1 MVLSR
6 TRFKFVKIVVKAEK
20 FGNGS
25 FQGQRSACYVTV
37 HRKSEKWAP
46 RALSLTCDNMLVHC
60 CSKDTGGFPDND
72 KKINLKHCNSPFLE
86 LSQTIKAKTFVLKPS
101 KFRFPLLCLISQCT
115 SISILHL
122 EQRQNSVTQG
132 QGHKKSH
139 EQSLTHTGC
148 QLNSEKLFFLCLVPL
163 QTVWQGYR
171 CTPIRQWIWTRNKIQ
186 IVLLITVMTSKM
198 VQTRRY
204 TW

>member
-60 CSKDTGGFPDND
+60 CSKDTGGFPNND

-86 LSQTIKAKTFVLKPS
+86 LSQNIKAKTFVLKHS

-132 QGHKKSH
+132 QGHKKSLSPTLVASWTLRSCSFWVWFPFKQCDKATAAH
-139 EQSLTHTGC
+139 QFDNGSGLETRY
-148 QLNSEKLFFLCLVPL
+148 KLSC
-163 QTVWQGYR
+163 
-171 CTPIRQWIWTRNKIQ
+171 
-186 IVLLITVMTSKM
+186 
-198 VQTRRY
+198 
-204 TW
+204 